1 MHSYYLLQ
9 ALDIAQERA
18 AEADRNRLAAQ
29 GRRTAHGPN
38 ALRRLV
44 ARAAVAV
51 ARVADESTVGH
62 PAAC

>member
-9 ALDIAQERA
+9 ALDLAQERA

-29 GRRTAHGPN
+29 GRRAPQGPN

-51 ARVADESTVGH
+51 ARAADESTVGH